1 MRNLL
6 HKWVSYVSI
15 QWENYWSSIHPLPY
29 FACALLGVVLL
40 CRSLI
45 GGPMG
50 NLKYDGFYWKG
61 ILDIWWLLRLWLM
74 YKNVVLWPYSIL
86 VVIWIICMK
95 KNAKIFNDYLNW
107 WIILGLDSFSNFSL
121 GVNHQR
127 VWRNSFSILLM
138 AWVVFALED

>member
-6 HKWVSYVSI
+6 HKWVSYVRKLLI
-15 QWENYWSSIHPLPY
+15 FYSSIALFCLRFVRGCSPMSVSNWWPY
-29 FACALLGVVLL
+29 GKFE
-40 CRSLI
+40 
-45 GGPMG
+45 
-50 NLKYDGFYWKG
+50 
-61 ILDIWWLLRLWLM
+61 IWWFLLERDFRYMMVIEALVDVQKCGPL
-74 YKNVVLWPYSIL
+74 PYSIL

-127 VWRNSFSILLM
+127 VWWNSFSILLM